1 MRIRLLAAGTRMPAW
16 VEAGFDTYAG
26 RLPHECRLELKEISL
41 GQRSRSAAPERAVR
55 TEGERML
62 ANIGSS
68 DRIIALDVGGRSLDT
83 RQWSQL
89 LDEWMQ
95 DGRDLCFLIGG
106 PDGLAPDCL
115 QRAELRLSL
124 SPLTLPHGLVRIV
137 VAEQLYRAWSL
148 LRGHPYHRE

>member
-1 MRIRLLAAGTRMPAW
+1 MRIRLLAAGTRMPTW
-16 VEAGFDTYAG
+16 VEAGFETYAS
-26 RLPHECRLELKEISL
+26 RLPHECRLELKEIPL
-41 GQRSRSAAPERAVR
+41 GQRSRSAAAERAIR

-62 ANIGSS
+62 ASTGSS
-68 DRIIALDVGGRSLDT
+68 DRIIALDVEGRSLNT
-83 RQWSQL
+83 RQWSQR

-106 PDGLAPDCL
+106 PDGLAADCL

-137 VAEQLYRAWSL
+137 LAEQLYRAWSL